1 MPKKII
7 YTLAAGLWFF
17 CSGCS
22 SEDPPGL
29 FRARTPGQTGIMF
42 ENNLTESEDLN
53 IITFEYF
60 YNGAGVGAGDIDNDG
75 LPDLFFTANMSQAQL
90 YRNLGGLQFENITG
104 RSGIDTRGRW
114 TTGISMADINSDG
127 WLDLYISCAGPY
139 EPARRANLCYLNNQ
153 DGTFTESAVKLGIA
167 DTGHTTQAAFFDYD
181 RDGDLDLY
189 LLTNITEEVG
199 PNVIRKKKT
208 KGESPNTDRLYRN
221 DNGVFTDISAE
232 AGILKEGYGLGV
244 SITDINQDGW
254 LDVYVS
260 NDYLSN
266 DLLYINQQDG
276 TFKDQAAECFRHT
289 SYSAMGNDVADF
301 NNDAR
306 PDIIALDMLP
316 PDNLRRKLMIGSI
329 NYDRFRSELITG
341 YTPQYMRNTLQLNQG
356 MTSSGALVFSEIG
369 QLAGIHS
376 TDWSW
381 SPLLAD
387 IDNDGWKD
395 LLITNGYPRDITNM
409 DFSAY
414 KMNQLTK
421 GQYGSDMRATFLEA
435 LQSLDGAHLPNFA
448 FRNRGD
454 LTFEEVSTNWGF
466 TEASYSHGAAL
477 ADLDAD
483 GDLDYVVSNTLAPA
497 TVYENTTTNQN
508 YLQLTLQ
515 PMSLSIGA
523 KVWVYT
529 NGQQQFQELVPYRG
543 YQSSVEP
550 LLHFGL
556 GQKKQVDS
564 IHIVWPDGNEQPIGK
579 TAANQRLKII
589 KTKAAQPPST
599 KKGHKLPKPLLEK
612 ATASI
617 GLDYQQMESH
627 YADFKVQPLLPH
639 KHSQQGPKM
648 SVGDL
653 NGDGLADFF
662 AGGAFK
668 QAGQLYFQQADGR
681 FLHHPL
687 STEGPHYEEDIGSAL
702 FDADQDGDLDLY
714 VCSGGSEFNA
724 GSPYYQD
731 RLYLNDGLG
740 QFTHAESALPGMRT
754 STSAVAAADYDG
766 DGDLDLFV
774 GGRIDPGNY
783 ANIPP
788 SYLLENQNGYF
799 KDVTAD
805 VAPALQNIGRV
816 SAIHWA
822 DLNQDNRPD
831 LLLAGEWMPLTIAWN
846 TGDGFDLQILPHSIG
861 WWNTLSV
868 ADLDADGDLDFA
880 GGNLGL
886 NNPYNPTTE
895 KPLSLQVAD
904 FDGDQRE
911 DAILTFYLQER
922 EVPVHFRD
930 DLRAWLLPL
939 RKQYP
944 DYTSYARADWQALF
958 PEHEAKTT
966 PIETF
971 ASVWVENTETGFVL
985 HELPIAA
992 QFAPVHAIAIADA
1005 NQDGRLDLILAG
1017 NDYATETNTGRYDAL
1032 NGLLLLKT
1040 GVGYQA
1046 CGMAESGL
1054 YLPGDQKSLI
1064 VLSYVNQ
1071 KSLLV
1076 SGENDGKLRAFTWT
1090 NPPDNASKK

>member
-1 MPKKII
+1 MVKSILFI
-7 YTLAAGLWFF
+7 SVFGLCLFL
-17 CSGCS
+17 SGCS
-22 SEDPPGL
+22 SDAPSSL
-29 FRARTPGQTGIMF
+29 FRAHSPEQTGIKF
-42 ENNLTESEDLN
+42 ENNLVESEDLN

-60 YNGAGVGAGDIDNDG
+60 YNGAGVGAGDINNDG
-75 LPDLFFTANMSQAQL
+75 LPDLFFTANMSQAKL
-90 YRNLGGLQFENITG
+90 YLNLGNLQFEDITEDA
-104 RSGIDTRGRW
+104 GIKTQGRW
-114 TTGISMADINSDG
+114 TTGIAMADINSDG
-127 WLDLYISCAGPY
+127 WIDLYISCAGPY
-139 EPARRANLCYLNNQ
+139 EPERRANLCYLNNR
-153 DGTFTESAVKLGIA
+153 DGTFTESAAKLGIA

-208 KGESPNTDRLYRN
+208 NGESPNTDRLYRN
-221 DNGVFTDISAE
+221 DGGIFTNISTE
-232 AGILKEGYGLGV
+232 AGILKEGYGLGISV
-244 SITDINQDGW
+244 TDINQDGW

-276 TFKDQAAECFRHT
+276 TFKDQAADYFRHT
-289 SYSAMGNDVADF
+289 SYSAMGNDVADY

-356 MTSSGALVFSEIG
+356 MTSSGDLAFSEIG

-414 KMNQLTK
+414 KMDQLTK
-421 GQYGSDMRATFLEA
+421 GQYGSDMRATFLKA

-454 LTFEEVSTNWGF
+454 LTFEEVSTAWGF
-466 TEASYSHGAAL
+466 TEASFSHGAAL

-483 GDLDYVVSNTLAPA
+483 GDLDYIVNNTQAPA
-497 TVYENTTTNQN
+497 MVYENTTTHQN

-515 PMSLSIGA
+515 PMSLSIGS
-523 KVWVYT
+523 KVWIYI

-543 YQSSVEP
+543 YQSSIEP

-556 GQKKQVDS
+556 GNNKEADS
-564 IHIVWPDGNEQPIGK
+564 IRIVWPDGRVQQIGK
-579 TAANQRLKII
+579 TAANQRLKI
-589 KTKAAQPPST
+589 TQSEAAQPRLT
-599 KKGHKLPKPLLEK
+599 KKGTKLTKPLLEK
-612 ATASI
+612 VTAPI
-617 GLDYQQMESH
+617 GLDYQHMEAH

-648 SVGDL
+648 SMGDL
-653 NGDGLADFF
+653 NGDGLEDFF
-662 AGGAFK
+662 VGGAFK
-668 QAGQLYFQQADGR
+668 QAGQVFFQQADGR
-681 FLHHPL
+681 FHHQPL
-687 STEGPHYEEDIGSAL
+687 STQGPHYEEDIGSVF
-702 FDADQDGDLDLY
+702 FDADQDGDLDIY
-714 VCSGGSEFNA
+714 VCSGGSEFNV

-731 RLYLNDGLG
+731 RLYFNDGKG
-740 QFTHAESALPGMRT
+740 QFTHAGSALPDLRT

-783 ANIPP
+783 ANTPI

-799 KDVTAD
+799 KDVTA
-805 VAPALQNIGRV
+805 VNAAILQNIGRV
-816 SAIHWA
+816 TDVHWA
-822 DLNQDNRPD
+822 DFNQDNRPD

-846 TGDGFDLQILPHSIG
+846 KASGFELQALPHSIG
-861 WWNTLSV
+861 WWNALCV
-868 ADLDADGDLDFA
+868 ADLDADGDLDFV

-886 NNPYNPTTE
+886 NNPYHSTPE
-895 KPLSLQVAD
+895 KPLSLQIAD
-904 FDGDQRE
+904 FDGNNRA
-911 DAILTFYLQER
+911 DAIMTFFLKER

-944 DYTSYARADWQALF
+944 DYKSYAEADWEDVF
-958 PEHEAKTT
+958 PNHKAKTT
-966 PIETF
+966 SIETF
-971 ASVWVENTETGFVL
+971 ASAWVENTESGFLL
-985 HELPIAA
+985 HELPIQA
-992 QFAPVHAIAIADA
+992 QFAPIHAIATSDA
-1005 NQDGRLDLILAG
+1005 NQDGNLDLILAG
-1017 NDYATETNTGRYDAL
+1017 NDFATETNTGRYDSL
-1032 NGLLLLKT
+1032 NGLLLVKT
-1040 GVGYQA
+1040 EAGYQA
-1046 CGMAESGL
+1046 CEIAESGL

-1064 VLSYVNQ
+1064 ILNYA
-1071 KSLLV
+1071 KGGLLMV
-1076 SGENDGKLRAFTWT
+1076 SGENDGKISAYQFSRS
-1090 NPPDNASKK
+1090 PSEE

>member
-1 MPKKII
+1 MVKSIFFI
-7 YTLAAGLWFF
+7 SVFGLCLFL
-17 CSGCS
+17 SGCS
-22 SEDPPGL
+22 SDAPSSL
-29 FRARTPGQTGIMF
+29 FRAHSPEQTGIKF
-42 ENNLTESEDLN
+42 ENNLVESEDLN

-60 YNGAGVGAGDIDNDG
+60 YNGAGVGAGDINNDG
-75 LPDLFFTANMSQAQL
+75 LPDLFFTANMSQAKL
-90 YRNLGGLQFENITG
+90 YLNLGNLQFEDITEDA
-104 RSGIDTRGRW
+104 GIKTQGRW
-114 TTGISMADINSDG
+114 TTGIAMADINSDG
-127 WLDLYISCAGPY
+127 WIDLYISCAGPY
-139 EPARRANLCYLNNQ
+139 EPERRANLCYLNNR
-153 DGTFTESAVKLGIA
+153 DGTFTESAAKLGIA

-208 KGESPNTDRLYRN
+208 NGESPNTDRLYRN
-221 DNGVFTDISAE
+221 DGGIFTNISTE
-232 AGILKEGYGLGV
+232 AGILKEGYGLGISV
-244 SITDINQDGW
+244 TDINQDGW

-276 TFKDQAAECFRHT
+276 TFKDQAADYFRHT
-289 SYSAMGNDVADF
+289 SYSAMGNDVADY

-356 MTSSGALVFSEIG
+356 VASSNAPVFSEIG

-421 GQYGSDMRATFLEA
+421 GQYGSDMRATFLKA

-454 LTFEEVSTNWGF
+454 LTFEEVSTDWGF
-466 TEASYSHGAAL
+466 TEASFSHGAAL

-483 GDLDYVVSNTLAPA
+483 GDLDYIVNNTQAPA
-497 TVYENTTTNQN
+497 IVYENTTTHHN

-515 PMSLSIGA
+515 PMSLSIGS
-523 KVWVYT
+523 KVWIYI

-543 YQSSVEP
+543 YQSSIEP

-556 GQKKQVDS
+556 GNNKEVDS
-564 IHIVWPDGNEQPIGK
+564 IRIVWPDGRVQQIGK
-579 TAANQRLKII
+579 TAANQRLKI
-589 KTKAAQPPST
+589 TKSEAAQPPLT
-599 KKGHKLPKPLLEK
+599 KKGTKLTKPLLEK
-612 ATASI
+612 VTAPI
-617 GLDYQQMESH
+617 GLDYQHMEAH

-648 SVGDL
+648 SMGDL
-653 NGDGLADFF
+653 NGDGLEDFF
-662 AGGAFK
+662 VGGAFK
-668 QAGQLYFQQADGR
+668 QAGQVFFQQADGR
-681 FLHHPL
+681 FHHQPL
-687 STEGPHYEEDIGSAL
+687 STQGPHYEEDIGSVF
-702 FDADQDGDLDLY
+702 FDADQDGDLDIY
-714 VCSGGSEFNA
+714 VCSGGSEFNV

-731 RLYLNDGLG
+731 RLYFNDGKG
-740 QFTHAESALPGMRT
+740 QFTHAGSALPNLRT

-783 ANIPP
+783 ANTPI

-799 KDVTAD
+799 KDVTA
-805 VAPALQNIGRV
+805 VNAAVLQNIGRV
-816 SAIHWA
+816 TDVHWA
-822 DLNQDNRPD
+822 DFNQDNRPD

-846 TGDGFDLQILPHSIG
+846 KASGFELQALPHSIG
-861 WWNTLSV
+861 WWNALCV
-868 ADLDADGDLDFA
+868 ADLDADGDLDFV

-886 NNPYNPTTE
+886 NNPYHSTPE
-895 KPLSLQVAD
+895 KPLSLQIAD
-904 FDGDQRE
+904 FDGNNRA
-911 DAILTFYLQER
+911 DAIMTFFLKER

-944 DYTSYARADWQALF
+944 DYKSYAEADWEDVF
-958 PEHEAKTT
+958 PNHKAKTT
-966 PIETF
+966 SIETF
-971 ASVWVENTETGFVL
+971 ASTWVENTESGFLL
-985 HELPIAA
+985 HELPIQA
-992 QFAPVHAIAIADA
+992 QFAPIHAIATSDA
-1005 NQDGRLDLILAG
+1005 NQDGNLDLILAG
-1017 NDYATETNTGRYDAL
+1017 NDFATETNTGRYDSL
-1032 NGLLLLKT
+1032 NGLLLVKT
-1040 GVGYQA
+1040 EAGYQA
-1046 CGMAESGL
+1046 CEIAESGL

-1064 VLSYVNQ
+1064 ILNYA
-1071 KSLLV
+1071 KGGLLMV
-1076 SGENDGKLRAFTWT
+1076 SGENDGKISAYQFSRS
-1090 NPPDNASKK
+1090 PSEE

>member
-1 MPKKII
+1 MPISRI
-7 YTLAAGLWFF
+7 FTLAAWLWLLF
-17 CSGCS
+17 SGCS
-22 SEDPPGL
+22 SEDPPRL

-42 ENNLTESEDLN
+42 ENNLTESEELN

-75 LPDLFFTANMSQAQL
+75 LPDLLFTANMSQAKL
-90 YRNLGGLQFENITG
+90 YLNLGNLQFEDITEDA
-104 RSGIDTRGRW
+104 GINTQGRW
-114 TTGISMADINSDG
+114 TTGIAMADINSDG
-127 WLDLYISCAGPY
+127 WIDLYISCSGPY
-139 EPARRANLCYLNNQ
+139 EPERRANLCYLNNR
-153 DGTFTESAVKLGIA
+153 DGTFTESAAKLGIA

-221 DNGVFTDISAE
+221 NNGIFTDISAE

-276 TFKDQAAECFRHT
+276 TFKDLAADYFRHT
-289 SYSAMGNDVADF
+289 SYSAMGNDVADY

-356 MTSSGALVFSEIG
+356 MTSNGDLAFSEIG

-483 GDLDYVVSNTLAPA
+483 GDLDYIVSNTQASA
-497 TVYENTTTNQN
+497 IVYENTTTNQN

-523 KVWVYT
+523 KVWIYT

-543 YQSSVEP
+543 YQSSIEP

-556 GQKKQVDS
+556 GSHKEVDS
-564 IHIVWPDGNEQPIGK
+564 LHIVWPDGRVQQIGK
-579 TAANQRLKII
+579 TTANQRLKI
-589 KTKAAQPPST
+589 TKSEDAQPRLP
-599 KKGHKLPKPLLEK
+599 KKGTKLTKPLLEK
-612 ATASI
+612 VTAPI
-617 GLDYQQMESH
+617 GLDYQHMEAH

-648 SVGDL
+648 SMGDL
-653 NGDGLADFF
+653 NGDGLEDFF
-662 AGGAFK
+662 VGGAFK
-668 QAGQLYFQQADGR
+668 QAGQVFFQQADGR
-681 FLHHPL
+681 FHHQPL
-687 STEGPHYEEDIGSAL
+687 STQGSHYEEDIGSIF
-702 FDADQDGDLDLY
+702 FDADQDGDLDIY
-714 VCSGGSEFNA
+714 VCSGGSEFNV

-731 RLYLNDGLG
+731 RLYFNDGKG
-740 QFTHAESALPGMRT
+740 QFTHAESALPNLRT

-783 ANIPP
+783 ANIPT

-799 KDVTAD
+799 KDVTA
-805 VAPALQNIGRV
+805 VNAAVLQNIGRV
-816 SAIHWA
+816 TDVHWA
-822 DLNQDNRPD
+822 DFNQDNRPD

-846 TGDGFDLQILPHSIG
+846 KASGFELQALPHSIG
-861 WWNTLSV
+861 WWNVLCV
-868 ADLDADGDLDFA
+868 ADLDADGDLDFV

-886 NNPYNPTTE
+886 NNPYHSTPE
-895 KPLSLQVAD
+895 KPLSLQIAD
-904 FDGDQRE
+904 FDDNNRA
-911 DAILTFYLQER
+911 DAIMTFFLKER

-944 DYTSYARADWQALF
+944 NYKSYAEADWEDVF
-958 PEHEAKTT
+958 PNHKAKTT
-966 PIETF
+966 SIETF
-971 ASVWVENTETGFVL
+971 ASVWVENTESGFLL
-985 HELPIAA
+985 HELPIEA
-992 QFAPVHAIAIADA
+992 QFAPIYAIATSDA
-1005 NQDGRLDLILAG
+1005 NHDGNLDLILAG
-1017 NDYATETNTGRYDAL
+1017 NDFATETNTGRYDSL
-1032 NGLLLLKT
+1032 NGLLLVKT
-1040 GVGYQA
+1040 EAGYQA
-1046 CGMAESGL
+1046 CEIAESGL

-1064 VLSYVNQ
+1064 ILNYA
-1071 KSLLV
+1071 KGGLLMV
-1076 SGENDGKLRAFTWT
+1076 SGENNGQISAYHFNDSLSE
-1090 NPPDNASKK
+1090 D